1 MTSHTRLHTEE
12 KGMTSFLAGK
22 ATTDEI
28 IKHNEICENLDFIPA
43 GPIAPN
49 PSELL
54 LSEQLEVMIAELR
67 NRYDYIFVDNVPV
80 GVVADAAIT
89 NRIADLTIFVVRVG
103 KLDRRMLPELEKI
116 YRSGQLN
123 NMSLVLNG
131 AIVKTSGY
139 GGYGYGY
146 GSVSYTHLDV
156 YKRQVMHR
164 IYNVK
169 NEEYYLIGDAQ
180 TVIEGP
186 IQREQI
192 FAIIIKVKRKGKWL
206 SLIHI

>member
-1 MTSHTRLHTEE
+1 
-12 KGMTSFLAGK
+12 MTSFLAGK

-89 NRIADLTIFVVRVG
+89 NRIADLTIFVIRVG
-103 KLDRRMLPELEKI
+103 KLDRRMLPELEK
-116 YRSGQLN
+116 
-123 NMSLVLNG
+123 
-131 AIVKTSGY
+131 
-139 GGYGYGY
+139 
-146 GSVSYTHLDV
+146 YTVAD
-156 YKRQVMHR
+156 
-164 IYNVK
+164 N
-169 NEEYYLIGDAQ
+169 
-180 TVIEGP
+180 
-186 IQREQI
+186 
-192 FAIIIKVKRKGKWL
+192 
-206 SLIHI
+206 

>member
-1 MTSHTRLHTEE
+1 MDIRKGTLTSHTRLHTKE

-54 LSEQLEVMIAELR
+54 LSEQLEVLITELR

-103 KLDRRMLPELEKI
+103 KLDRRMLPEVEKFI
-116 YRSGQLN
+116 AADN
-123 NMSLVLNG
+123 
-131 AIVKTSGY
+131 
-139 GGYGYGY
+139 
-146 GSVSYTHLDV
+146 
-156 YKRQVMHR
+156 
-164 IYNVK
+164 
-169 NEEYYLIGDAQ
+169 
-180 TVIEGP
+180 
-186 IQREQI
+186 
-192 FAIIIKVKRKGKWL
+192 
-206 SLIHI
+206 

>member
-1 MTSHTRLHTEE
+1 MDFMRVKSKNMQVVTFSSFGPGAGKTYVSSNLAASFAQTDKKVILIDMDIRKGTLTSHTRLHTKE

-54 LSEQLEVMIAELR
+54 LSEQLEVLITELR

-103 KLDRRMLPELEKI
+103 KLDRRMLPEVEKI

-131 AIVKTSGY
+131 AIVKTGGY
-139 GGYGYGY
+139 GGYGYG
-146 GSVSYTHLDV
+146 
-156 YKRQVMHR
+156 
-164 IYNVK
+164 
-169 NEEYYLIGDAQ
+169 
-180 TVIEGP
+180 
-186 IQREQI
+186 
-192 FAIIIKVKRKGKWL
+192 
-206 SLIHI
+206 

>member
-1 MTSHTRLHTEE
+1 
-12 KGMTSFLAGK
+12 MTSFLAGK

-89 NRIADLTIFVVRVG
+89 NRIADHLRGTGWQARPPHVAGVG
-103 KLDRRMLPELEKI
+103 KNIP
-116 YRSGQLN
+116 
-123 NMSLVLNG
+123 
-131 AIVKTSGY
+131 
-139 GGYGYGY
+139 
-146 GSVSYTHLDV
+146 
-156 YKRQVMHR
+156 
-164 IYNVK
+164 
-169 NEEYYLIGDAQ
+169 
-180 TVIEGP
+180 
-186 IQREQI
+186 
-192 FAIIIKVKRKGKWL
+192 
-206 SLIHI
+206 